1 MCHIL
6 MCLFFFTS
14 DTFDILYL
22 DNFFNRD
29 EIRIHHIGI
38 NIECIQSLEKST
50 HLHKKC
56 VLIEMKRRNHL

>member
-1 MCHIL
+1 MCR
-6 MCLFFFTS
+6 FFLTS

-38 NIECIQSLEKST
+38 SIESIQILE
-50 HLHKKC
+50 KC
-56 VLIEMKRRNHL
+56 VLIEMKRQNLL